1 MGSQILLIF
10 ITTRWLSLHSL
21 HWSLEYTVMNFYTF
35 KLFQYSIF
43 LQLSPSTSNSCS
55 RSQVKYRNSFDTK
68 YQSLWCSLK
77 WAEMFWYFNIN
88 MQIWTWWFLDQTHQI
103 WWRIFRSTH
112 ESINIILGAI
122 QINFPNVS
130 IIYPQSWNKFRSY
143 TLEVNN
149 VRCPLMFSSWPRED
163 WDTRTQKSHSLWI

>member
-35 KLFQYSIF
+35 KLFQFSIF

-103 WWRIFRSTH
+103 WWRIFGSTH

-130 IIYPQSWNKFRSY
+130 IIYPQSWNKLPWRWTMFGVLWCFPLDWGQIEI
-143 TLEVNN
+143 LEL
-149 VRCPLMFSSWPRED
+149 RCHTHCGFSF
-163 WDTRTQKSHSLWI
+163 